1 MKLYLIPG
9 ACSQAVHILLKQLN
23 VPFETEVVD
32 STTHTTASGADY
44 LKVNPAGYVPALEL
58 ENGTVITEVPAVL
71 QYLADQHPKANL
83 APANGTTDRAFLQ
96 GHLNFVSSE
105 LHKAYA
111 PLWYE
116 KNLDEAQREKAVA
129 KLMRRFGNLND
140 LLADGRPYLMGAEL
154 SIADFYAFVICSWAG
169 VHKIELSSTP
179 FVRQYIDRLADLD
192 VVQETL
198 AEEGLKP

>member
-9 ACSQAVHILLKQLN
+9 ACSQAVHILLKQLD

-32 STTHTTASGADY
+32 SSNYTTASGADY

-58 ENGTVITEVPAVL
+58 DNGVVLTEVPAVL
-71 QYLADQHPKANL
+71 QYLADQHTEAKL
-83 APANGTTDRAFLQ
+83 APVNGTTDRAFLQ

-116 KNLDEAQREKAVA
+116 RNLDEALREKAVA

-140 LLADGRPYLMGAEL
+140 LLSDGRPYLMGTDL
-154 SIADFYAFVICSWAG
+154 SIADFYAFVVCSWVD
-169 VHKIELSSTP
+169 VHKIDLSSTP
-179 FVRQYIDRLADLD
+179 FVRQYIDRLAGLD

-198 AEEGLKP
+198 VDEGLKS